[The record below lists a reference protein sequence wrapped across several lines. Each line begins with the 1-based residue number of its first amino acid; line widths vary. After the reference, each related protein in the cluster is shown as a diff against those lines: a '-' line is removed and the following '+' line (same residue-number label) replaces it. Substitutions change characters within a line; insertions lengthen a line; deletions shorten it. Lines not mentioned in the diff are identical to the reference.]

1 VPPPTR
7 PPRAGDTPDLFASA
21 ERRAL
26 SVGELT
32 RQLQGAVEPRFRNLW
47 VAGEV
52 ANLRRQASGHL
63 YLSLKD
69 DEAVLSAVVWA
80 SQARRL
86 RFEPADG
93 QQVLAKG
100 SVELYPPHGKYQL
113 VIQELEPRGE
123 GARALLLQQ
132 LKERLRKEGLLDPA
146 RKRRLPFLPRRI
158 GVATSP
164 TGAALRDFLRV
175 LSARFP
181 NLPVLVAPCRVQ
193 GDGAAATV
201 IAAVHALVRAGCD
214 LVVVTRGGGSQEDLW
229 EFNDERLA
237 RALCACPVP
246 VVSAVGHEVDVTVA
260 DLVAD
265 VRAATPTH
273 AAQLVAPEK
282 AELTARVAELRARL
296 LRAGGGDLTRRRAV
310 LRALQAELED
320 PGKLLSRERHRLADL
335 DRRVEGALRERVRRG
350 RAGLRALGERLSR
363 QEPRARL
370 RILSRRLA
378 EARRRLDAWRAAA
391 LPGRRLALARLGA
404 RLEPANV
411 ARMLS
416 RGFALVLRQGRPVAD
431 SARVAAGDPLQ
442 VALGRGWLDVTVE
455 ARDRGRDPLPGRAG
469 ELPGPDSP
477 GGGRGR

>member
-1 VPPPTR
+1 
-7 PPRAGDTPDLFASA
+7 
-21 ERRAL
+21 
-26 SVGELT
+26 VGELT

-63 YLSLKD
+63 YFTLKD
-69 DEAVLSAVVWA
+69 HEAILSAVAWA

-86 RFEPADG
+86 RFELCDG
-93 QQVLAKG
+93 QEVLAKG

-132 LKERLRKEGLLDPA
+132 VKERLQKEGLLDPE

-201 IAAVHALVRAGCD
+201 IAAVKALVRAGCD

-282 AELTARVAELRARL
+282 VELLAGLAALRARL
-296 LRAGGGDLTRRRAV
+296 SRAGADGLARRRAV

-335 DRRVEGALRERVRRG
+335 DHRAEAALHQRVRRG
-350 RAGLRALGERLSR
+350 QGELRSLGERLAR

-370 RILSRRLA
+370 RALARRLA
-378 EARRRLDAWRAAA
+378 EGRRRLDTWRAAA
-391 LPGRRLALARLGA
+391 LPGRRLALARLWA

-411 ARMLS
+411 ARMLL
-416 RGFALVLRQGRPVAD
+416 RGFALVLSGGRPVAD
-431 SARVAAGDPLQ
+431 SAQVAAGDPLR
-442 VALGRGWLDVTVE
+442 VALGRGWLDVAVE
-455 ARDRGRDPLPGRAG
+455 ARDQGSDPLPGRAG
-469 ELPGPDSP
+469 EPPELGSP
-477 GGGRGR
+477 RGGRAR